1 MWKIQNEN
9 LCAGLLAAV
18 WLTGCAHG
26 QRSQIDAME
35 RALHQAAPQ
44 PEETEAANALLESEH
59 AGPLEKKQLVEAVLA
74 RNPSLESARLAWQA
88 VVAQQPQAT
97 ALSDPMVSYSLAP
110 ASIGSNVVRFG
121 QVVKVEQRFPWP
133 SKLGLAGDVVLSDA
147 EAAQADYEA
156 VRLDLALLASLLF
169 DEYAK
174 VVRLLEL
181 NVEHRELTEDI
192 KAAAMAQYEAGR
204 APQQE
209 PLQAEVEL
217 SHVLH
222 EQVLLE
228 ADRSVIIAKLN
239 QLLHRA
245 PQAPLPKP
253 ARVRFVPADI
263 AETTELQDQALEERP
278 ELRATDARIGA
289 RESAAELTQRE
300 FFPDLG
306 IMGEY
311 NSMWRETQHQWMLG
325 VSLNLPIQI
334 KSRRGAVDQANAE
347 LGRVRADLEVLSDE
361 VRTEVDQSR
370 QRVLEAQHVLVLY
383 QNRLLPAARAQIQA
397 ARAGYQTGRNS
408 FQALVDSERSLRTLE
423 IQYEQA
429 LATFGQR
436 GAELSRALGQT
447 PGLPKG
453 ETP

>member
-436 GAELSRALGQT
+436 GAELSRALGEM